1 MPTGSPSS
9 AAIYTTAVGRSV
21 RRRIAACSDCI
32 PGTESHSATTRVTRS
47 NGLPG
52 PDRPRPR

>member
-1 MPTGSPSS
+1 MLTGSPSS
-9 AAIYTTAVGRSV
+9 AAISTTAVGRSV

-32 PGTESHSATTRVTRS
+32 PGTGPLSATTRVTRS

-52 PDRPRPR
+52 PDRLRPR